1 MEIRQ
6 KQTKT
11 GATVVELEGMLVLGL
26 ESQQVE
32 STVKKLV
39 QDGKKKVIVDLSKVS
54 YVDSSGIGILVGS
67 FGHCKRGGGAVH
79 PGGFSAGSMVH
90 RPTGFCGYRARKSGR
105 AWMFPS
111 IPFQQIPVLVSN
123 YIRNDPA

>member
-67 FGHCKRGGGAVH
+67 FGHCKRGGGA
-79 PGGFSAGSMVH
+79 M
-90 RPTGFCGYRARKSGR
+90 RLTGVRDNILKIMKLTRVD
-105 AWMFPS
+105 
-111 IPFQQIPVLVSN
+111 QVLQVDASLEE
-123 YIRNDPA
+123 AEQKLGEA